1 VYHLGVNVI
10 LDELLLLVQ
19 LVLIN
24 LVLSGDNAVVI
35 ALASKNL
42 PEHERKRAVWWGTLG
57 AITLR
62 LILTFVAVQLLTVP
76 YIHLIG
82 SILLL
87 WLATKLLVDDHRQTS
102 IQQAVTLRSAIW
114 TIIGADFIM
123 SLDNVLAIA
132 AKANGNELIIIL
144 GIGLSIPMII
154 WGSQLILKL
163 LNEYPILVYLGAA
176 ILGYTAGEM
185 FVQDQI
191 VVEKLVIAHTYILW
205 AIPIGA
211 TLFVVT
217 VGIVSTHIRS
227 KT

>member
-1 VYHLGVNVI
+1 MYHLGVNVI

-42 PEHERKRAVWWGTLG
+42 PVHERKRAVWWGTLG

-87 WLATKLLVDDHRQTS
+87 WLATKLLVDDHRPTS

-163 LNEYPILVYLGAA
+163 LHEYPILVYLGAA

-191 VVEKLVIAHTYILW
+191 VVEKLVIAHTYVLW
-205 AIPIGA
+205 VIPIGA
-211 TLFVVT
+211 TLFVVAW
-217 VGIVSTHIRS
+217 GIVSTLIRS